1 MTESRSSSSQ
11 SQSVIRAAAKRKRA
25 RLTSNKRR
33 AASNKI
39 AEKLFAT
46 ELFRNSNNIACYVS
60 LETEVSTWRIIERAW
75 QQKKRI
81 FAPIAEKNFILQFLQ
96 FDDESELVTSNIGL
110 REPKHGRQV
119 RNDELDL
126 VIVPL
131 VAFDSQRNR
140 IGMGGGYYDRAFSF
154 LAGNTENAKPALIG
168 LGFDCQQV
176 DKIRPNPWD
185 IRLFRIFTETA
196 EF

>member
-1 MTESRSSSSQ
+1 MSESDPLSAQ
-11 SQSVIRAAAKRKRA
+11 SQSAIRASAKRR
-25 RLTSNKRR
+25 RSQLTSKQRQE
-33 AASNKI
+33 ASKKI

-46 ELFRNSNNIACYVS
+46 ALFRNSNNIACYVS
-60 LETEVSTWRIIERAW
+60 LKTEVGTRPIIERAW
-75 QQKKRI
+75 QLKKRV
-81 FAPIAEKNFILQFLQ
+81 FAPIAEKNFILRFHR
-96 FDDESELVTSNIGL
+96 FDHESELVTSNIGL
-110 REPKHGRQV
+110 REPKQGRPA
-119 RNDELDL
+119 RGGELEL

-154 LAGNTENAKPALIG
+154 LASNTENTNPVLIG

-176 DKIRPNPWD
+176 EKIRPNPWD
-185 IRLFRIFTETA
+185 IRLSRIFTETA